1 MIEYE
6 IIMPTKP
13 NISKNFA
20 TDVIEELKRV
30 TWPSKN
36 ETIRLTLIVLFISLI
51 IGFYVGIID
60 ILLAKGLEILTKF
73 R

>member
-6 IIMPTKP
+6 IIMSTKP